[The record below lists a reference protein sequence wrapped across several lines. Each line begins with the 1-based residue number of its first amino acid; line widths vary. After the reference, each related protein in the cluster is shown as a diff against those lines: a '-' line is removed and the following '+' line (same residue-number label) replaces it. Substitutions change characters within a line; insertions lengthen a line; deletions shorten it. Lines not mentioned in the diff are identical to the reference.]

1 MFNIGRYKQA
11 ITRFEPIAVPINY
24 KLACSPMDKIDF
36 VLVMR
41 RLRIV
46 ADWGVILDR
55 HASVCKRHGEGLAHG
70 PLWRCRTGD
79 TGDYFLDSRLGLQG
93 GILQKNGLLII
104 AGWLIRFT
112 RYFFEP
118 AGKRCE
124 KLAARGQKRIKGKRK
139 HAKEHA
145 KQQAGKRSQEEHK
158 ERLAHAAALERIEG
172 VQGRK

>member
-1 MFNIGRYKQA
+1 MFNIGCHKQA
-11 ITRFEPIAVPINY
+11 IACFERIAIPINY
-24 KLACSPMDKIDF
+24 KFACSPMDEINLILF
-36 VLVMR
+36 MR
-41 RLRIV
+41 RLRV
-46 ADWGVILDR
+46 MAHGSVILDR
-55 HASVCKRHGEGLAHG
+55 HGSVRKRHGEGLAHG

-79 TGDYFLDSRLGLQG
+79 MGDYFLDSRLGLQG